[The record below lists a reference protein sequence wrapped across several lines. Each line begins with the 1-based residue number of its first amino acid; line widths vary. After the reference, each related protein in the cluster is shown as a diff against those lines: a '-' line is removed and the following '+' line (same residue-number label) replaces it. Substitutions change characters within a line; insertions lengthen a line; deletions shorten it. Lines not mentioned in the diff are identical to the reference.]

1 MRISVSGATVRFGSR
16 SVLDALDL
24 FVGATELV
32 AIMGPSGSGKSTLL
46 AVIAGQQ
53 ALHQGVAIAGGGRR
67 DIDWLVQSTPLLTR
81 RTAVANVALGPISA
95 GRSHTD
101 ARRQAGDVL
110 AILGLADLAHQRVS
124 RLSGGER
131 QRVAVARALAR
142 GCGVVLADEPTASL
156 DSDSRRLVCE
166 ALVKVARGGASVIV
180 ATHDPVV
187 ASFADRVLVLR
198 DGQLSSQS

>member
-1 MRISVSGATVRFGSR
+1 MLHS
-16 SVLDALDL
+16 LDL
-24 FVGATELV
+24 SVDVTELV

-53 ALHQGVAIAGGGRR
+53 ELQQGSADATAGSE

-81 RTAVANVALGPISA
+81 RTAVANVALGPISK
-95 GRSHTD
+95 GKNHSD
-101 ARRQAGDVL
+101 ARRQALDVL
-110 AILGLADLAHQRVS
+110 ALLGLAGLANQKVA

-142 GCGVVLADEPTASL
+142 GSGIVLADEPTASL

-166 ALVKVARGGASVIV
+166 ALVKLARGGASVIV

-187 ASFADRVLVLR
+187 ASFADRVLVLS
-198 DGQLSSQS
+198 DGQLSSRS